1 MVTWIQRYS
10 KGDERDLGAFERDR
24 IQRKSDFVF
33 EREAKREESNGPRDR
48 KRFRRNPSEGYRLG
62 LRPVRGEDT
71 VKKKT

>member
-10 KGDERDLGAFERDR
+10 KGDERYLKAFERDR
-24 IQRKSDFVF
+24 IQRKSDFAF
-33 EREAKREESNGPRDR
+33 EREESNGPRDR

-71 VKKKT
+71 VKKTT

>member
-10 KGDERDLGAFERDR
+10 KGDERDLRAFERDR
-24 IQRKSDFVF
+24 IQRKSDFAF
-33 EREAKREESNGPRDR
+33 EREVEREESNGPRDR

-71 VKKKT
+71 VKKTT

>member
-10 KGDERDLGAFERDR
+10 KGDERDLKAFERDR
-24 IQRKSDFVF
+24 IQRKNDFAF
-33 EREAKREESNGPRDR
+33 EREESNGPRDR

-71 VKKKT
+71 VKKTT

>member
-10 KGDERDLGAFERDR
+10 KGDERDLKAFERDR
-24 IQRKSDFVF
+24 IQRKSDFAF
-33 EREAKREESNGPRDR
+33 EREESNGPRDR

-71 VKKKT
+71 VKKTM